1 MCTCAHVPFGTRWIV
16 CLFGHTI
23 ALPVPF
29 FGVTMTRMRNV
40 LLFTM
45 LAFALTTVMAQRPF
59 QIAGMVQVDDSTFI
73 DAMEVSVADWIGASF
88 DTTLGRPS
96 EDALA
101 LLPYRHFWPSP
112 PYPLRNGKVK
122 KVRTRQGWLT
132 LQINSDS
139 LRTKQQRYQA
149 ERLLSYPI
157 VGITAAQAQAY
168 CDLLTEQ
175 RLAELEWDDEADG
188 PEVIYS
194 LPSPDLYDRLL
205 SLRDS
210 TNGECALFNYS
221 CEPCQSQPEGR
232 DAFIHPGREIT
243 PVDGYTPDWRGLY
256 NLRGN
261 AAEMTTTPGVAKGG
275 SYAHPA
281 KASLPGQV
289 QHYSAPQPWLGFRCI
304 AHVRA
309 R

>member
-1 MCTCAHVPFGTRWIV
+1 MERALLMSLLAIV
-16 CLFGHTI
+16 GSAVLAQHPI
-23 ALPVPF
+23 SLP
-29 FGVTMTRMRNV
+29 
-40 LLFTM
+40 
-45 LAFALTTVMAQRPF
+45 
-59 QIAGMVQVDDSTFI
+59 GMVQVDDSTFI
-73 DAMEVSVADWIGASF
+73 DVKEVSVADWIGASF
-88 DTTLGRPS
+88 DTTLGRPA
-96 EDALA
+96 ENVLA
-101 LLPYRHFWPSP
+101 RLPYRLFWPSP
-112 PYPLRNGKVK
+112 PYLLRNGKVK

-132 LQINSDS
+132 LQINADS
-139 LRTKQQRYQA
+139 LRTKQQRYRA

-175 RLAELEWDDEADG
+175 RLAELEWNGEADG

-194 LPSPDLYDRLL
+194 LPSPELYDRLL
-205 SLRDS
+205 SPRDS

-221 CEPCQSQPEGR
+221 CEPCQSQPKGR

-243 PVDGYTPDWRGLY
+243 PVDGYMPDWRGLY

-261 AAEMTTTPGVAKGG
+261 AAEMTTAPGVAKGG

-281 KASLPGQV
+281 KASLPGQE
-289 QHYSAPQPWLGFRCI
+289 QLYTASQPWLGFRCV
-304 AHVRA
+304 AHVRP